1 MPPDGSP
8 TDKRLDHRERI
19 ARLRLTRSD
28 GVGPVTFRELLDHF
42 GSAEAALAAV
52 PELAARGGRRLRI
65 CAPELAEQEMD
76 ALDSIGAKLIAL
88 GEADYPSWLAHIDSA
103 PPLIALRGDAAVLQ
117 RPAVAIVGSRNAS
130 VGGVKFAK
138 QLARDLGAR
147 GYVVASGLARGIDA
161 AAHEASTATGTIA
174 VLAGGLDRIYPP
186 ENTALADRIIAEG
199 GVHLT
204 EMPLGWEPRARDFP
218 RRNRLVSGL
227 SLGVVVIEAADRS
240 GSLITARLAGEQGR
254 IVFAVP
260 GSPLDPRAAGTNR
273 LLRDGARIVTG
284 VDDIIGEIEPM
295 IAREPARDMPSAPD
309 GAAPPADAGDV
320 DREKILD
327 ALGSAPV
334 EVDEIVRFTGLK
346 PALVHL
352 VLLELDLAGRIGRH
366 PGGRVSLIAR

>member
-65 CAPELAEQEMD
+65 CAPELAEQEID

-309 GAAPPADAGDV
+309 GAAPPADAGDA

-366 PGGRVSLIAR
+366 PGGRVSLVAR

>member
-8 TDKRLDHRERI
+8 TDKRLDDRERI
-19 ARLRLTRSD
+19 AWLRLTRSD

-161 AAHEASTATGTIA
+161 AAHAASTATGTIA

-309 GAAPPADAGDV
+309 GAPQPADAGDA

-366 PGGRVSLIAR
+366 PGGRVSLVAR

>member
-1 MPPDGSP
+1 
-8 TDKRLDHRERI
+8 
-19 ARLRLTRSD
+19 
-28 GVGPVTFRELLDHF
+28 
-42 GSAEAALAAV
+42 
-52 PELAARGGRRLRI
+52 
-65 CAPELAEQEMD
+65 
-76 ALDSIGAKLIAL
+76 L

-161 AAHEASTATGTIA
+161 AAHEASVATGTIA

-309 GAAPPADAGDV
+309 GAPQPADAGDA

-366 PGGRVSLIAR
+366 PGGRVSLVAR